1 MTKVLMICLALLTGS
16 IAFGQGTIEVP
27 VDEAI
32 EAVRNKQRVESL
44 TNELQQAEIKLGIK
58 DKIINSLK
66 SELSSWE
73 LDNKLLKDNYDIA
86 ITRIESLQKKENP
99 GYSWNDFKND
109 ALIFFGGAVAALVVL
124 ISI

>member
-1 MTKVLMICLALLTGS
+1 MTLFAILIVST
-16 IAFGQGTIEVP
+16 AFSQGIT
-27 VDEAI
+27 DSQKL
-32 EAVRNKQRVESL
+32 EAVRNAQRVESL
-44 TNELQQAEIKLGIK
+44 SNELQQAEIKIDIR

-73 LDNKLLKDNYDIA
+73 LENQLLQDNYELA
-86 ITRIESLQKKENP
+86 LTRIEALQKKDNP

-124 ISI
+124 VSI